1 MNDKTLFYMI
11 FLICQGKN
19 EKRGRA
25 YSFQAE
31 KNETGTERKNAKNH
45 RKNTDFSGKP
55 VDKRGGVKYINHR
68 MLALLNDEC

>member
-1 MNDKTLFYMI
+1 MNDKTLFYTI
-11 FLICQGKN
+11 FLICQG
-19 EKRGRA
+19 
-25 YSFQAE
+25 FQAE

-55 VDKRGGVKYINHR
+55 LDKRGVVKYINHR

>member
-19 EKRGRA
+19 EKK
-25 YSFQAE
+25 SFVRQGE
-31 KNETGTERKNAKNH
+31 GSGTDNRKNQRITEK
-45 RKNTDFSGKP
+45 TQIFSGKP
-55 VDKRGGVKYINHR
+55 LDKQGGVKYINHR